1 MFDLS
6 VAQLSAIGVA
16 IVALLYMFKDPLIK
30 TFTKISG
37 SSLPV
42 KSDDSQA
49 IKDLLDFRSRYNKGS
64 LVHVK
69 LTEVIEALLNKDE

>member
-1 MFDLS
+1 MFDFS
-6 VAQLSAIGVA
+6 ITQLSAIGVA
-16 IVALLYMFKDPLIK
+16 MLAVLYMFKDSILK
-30 TFTKISG
+30 TFTKVSG
-37 SSLPV
+37 GSVSM

-64 LVHVK
+64 LVYSK